1 MELLKTLK
9 LTRYQRNS
17 RNNPAL
23 ERRIKLVA
31 RISEQIQLA
40 ENPNY
45 KQISVRTVADDSG
58 EIREVEVSK
67 RVLCWWRVGADGTV
81 ELTVR
86 YGSRVLEL
94 AKDMDAVELASVDE
108 LVGVLE
114 QFKAAAERGEMDD
127 MVAAQLAKRK
137 RVNTLSPHKPK
148 IELVD

>member
-9 LTRYQRNS
+9 LTQYQRNN

-31 RISEQIQLA
+31 RVSEQIELA

-45 KQISVRTVADDSG
+45 KSHSVRTVVDDNDG
-58 EIREVEVSK
+58 LRTVEVSK
-67 RVLCWWRVGADGTV
+67 RVLRWWRVGVDGTV

-94 AKDMDAVELASVDE
+94 AKGMDAVELASTDE

-114 QFKAAAERGEMDD
+114 QFKAAAEQSEMDD

-137 RVNTLSPHKPK
+137 RVNTQKQQKLS
-148 IELVD
+148 

>member
-17 RNNPAL
+17 SRNPVL
-23 ERRIKLVA
+23 QRRIKLA
-31 RISEQIQLA
+31 AGISEQIQLA

-45 KQISVRTVADDSG
+45 KQISVRTVADENG
-58 EIREVEVSK
+58 ELREVEVSK
-67 RVLCWWRVGADGTV
+67 RVLRWWRVGADGTV
-81 ELTVR
+81 QLTVR

-94 AKDMDAVELASVDE
+94 AKGMDAVELASADE

-137 RVNTLSPHKPK
+137 RVNTIKAEKLS
-148 IELVD
+148 

>member
-9 LTRYQRNS
+9 LKRYQRNNS
-17 RNNPAL
+17 NNPVL
-23 ERRIKLVA
+23 QRRIKLA
-31 RISEQIQLA
+31 AGISEQIQLA

-45 KQISVRTVADDSG
+45 KQISVRTVADDNG
-58 EIREVEVSK
+58 GVRAVEVGK
-67 RVLCWWRVGADGTV
+67 RVLRWWRVGADGTV

-94 AKDMDAVELASVDE
+94 AKGMDAVELASTDE
-108 LVGVLE
+108 LVPVLE

-137 RVNTLSPHKPK
+137 RVNTIKAEKLS
-148 IELVD
+148 

>member
-9 LTRYQRNS
+9 LTRYQRSNT
-17 RNNPAL
+17 NNPIL
-23 ERRIKLVA
+23 QRRIKLVT

-40 ENPNY
+40 QNPNY
-45 KQISVRTVADDSG
+45 KSHSVCTVADDSG
-58 EIREVEVSK
+58 ELCTVEVSK
-67 RVLCWWRVGADGTV
+67 RVLRWWRVDVDGTV

-94 AKDMDAVELASVDE
+94 AKGMDAVELASVDE

-127 MVAAQLAKRK
+127 MISAQITKRK
-137 RVNTLSPHKPK
+137 NKKAVKVA
-148 IELVD
+148 E

>member
-9 LTRYQRNS
+9 LTQYQRNTT
-17 RNNPAL
+17 RNPVL
-23 ERRIKLVA
+23 QRRIKLA
-31 RISEQIQLA
+31 AGISEQIQLA

-45 KQISVRTVADDSG
+45 KQISVRTVADENG
-58 EIREVEVSK
+58 ELREVEVGK
-67 RVLCWWRVGADGTV
+67 RVLRWWRVGADGTV

-86 YGSRVLEL
+86 YGSRALEL
-94 AKDMDAVELASVDE
+94 AKGMDAVELTSADE

-137 RVNTLSPHKPK
+137 RVNTQKQQKLS
-148 IELVD
+148 

>member
-1 MELLKTLK
+1 MELLEKLK
-9 LTRYQRNS
+9 LKQYQRNN
-17 RNNPAL
+17 RNNPVL
-23 ERRIKLVA
+23 QRRIKLVA

-40 ENPNY
+40 ENPHY

-58 EIREVEVSK
+58 KIREVEVSK

-94 AKDMDAVELASVDE
+94 TKGMDAVELASVDE
-108 LVGVLE
+108 LVPVLE

-137 RVNTLSPHKPK
+137 RVNTQKQQKLS
-148 IELVD
+148 